1 MIIDRIG
8 QRKAQLLPF
17 NHNHFNFQRNKTRNR
32 GSESKLTMA
41 KTSPKETLFRVK
53 IPTALETPQFCWE
66 VVECY
71 YGYFINSVIGGFN

>member
-1 MIIDRIG
+1 
-8 QRKAQLLPF
+8 
-17 NHNHFNFQRNKTRNR
+17 
-32 GSESKLTMA
+32 MA
-41 KTSPKETLFRVK
+41 KTSSKETLFRVK